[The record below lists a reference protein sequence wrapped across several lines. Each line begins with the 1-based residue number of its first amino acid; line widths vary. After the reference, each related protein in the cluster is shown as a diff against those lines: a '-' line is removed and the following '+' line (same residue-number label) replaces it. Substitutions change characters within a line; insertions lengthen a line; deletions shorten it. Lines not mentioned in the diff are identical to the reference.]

1 MILSC
6 PACRTRYVVPD
17 SAVGPTGRQVRCA
30 ACRHSWFQDPPAYDL
45 VERAEASATPPPVA
59 TAAPVAAPPPPP
71 PVAEEAEQGEEN
83 LAGDYDAYAYEEPFR
98 PRRNPAKM
106 WTGIAVGIALVLA
119 AIGGA
124 VWWFGPPRVLSLFGI
139 EAAQFDTPLLIMPRA
154 MEPRV
159 QANGNVLLPVSGRI
173 VNPSATAQ
181 QLFDILAEIRDQ
193 QGRVVYSWT
202 IPRPAQT
209 LPAKGSIPFE
219 SATVNPPKNAAKLK
233 FTFIGAAK

>member
-1 MILSC
+1 M
-6 PACRTRYVVPD
+6 PD

-30 ACRHSWFQDPPAYDL
+30 ACRHSWYQDPPAFDL
-45 VERAEASATPPPVA
+45 VERAEAV
-59 TAAPVAAPPPPP
+59 APPPPP
-71 PVAEEAEQGEEN
+71 LPQAPPPVAEPAPPPPVVEEAEQGQES
-83 LAGDYDAYAYEEPFR
+83 LSGGGYDPYAYDEPFR

-106 WTGIAVGIALVLA
+106 WTGIAIGIAVALA
-119 AIGGA
+119 AVGGA
-124 VWWFGPPRVLSLFGI
+124 VWWFGGSRVASLFGI

-173 VNPSATAQ
+173 VNPSTTAQ
-181 QLFDILAEIRDQ
+181 PMFDILAELRDQ

-202 IPRPAQT
+202 IPRPTQT
-209 LPAKGSIPFE
+209 LAAKGSVPFE

>member
-1 MILSC
+1 M
-6 PACRTRYVVPD
+6 VPD

-30 ACRHSWFQDPPAYDL
+30 ACRHSWYQDPPAYDL
-45 VERAEASATPPPVA
+45 VERAESP
-59 TAAPVAAPPPPP
+59 APAPPPPLPPAP
-71 PVAEEAEQGEEN
+71 PVAVAPTAETSPPTSVEEAEPARESVVDNG
-83 LAGDYDAYAYEEPFR
+83 YDAYAYEEPFR

-106 WTGIAVGIALVLA
+106 WTGIAIGIAVALA

-124 VWWFGPPRVLSLFGI
+124 VWWFGSSRVASLFGI

-181 QLFDILAEIRDQ
+181 PLFDILTEIRDP

-209 LPAKGSIPFE
+209 LPAKGSISFE